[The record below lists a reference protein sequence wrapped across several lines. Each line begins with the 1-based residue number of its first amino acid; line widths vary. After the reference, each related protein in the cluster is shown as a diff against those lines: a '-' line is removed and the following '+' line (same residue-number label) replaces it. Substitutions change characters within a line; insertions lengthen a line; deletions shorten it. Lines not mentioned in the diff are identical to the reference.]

1 MTLTTEQVQ
10 AILDR
15 LEAGGTM
22 KEEAAQ
28 LGMSYN
34 VLRTMLEEV
43 AGLNAYLTAMAEQRV
58 KRATLPPSRNF
69 LAEPVEAAK
78 PTP

>member
-1 MTLTTEQVQ
+1 MK
-10 AILDR
+10 D
-15 LEAGGTM
+15 EAT
-22 KEEAAQ
+22 Q
-28 LGMSYN
+28 LGMGYPA
-34 VLRTMLEEV
+34 LRKMLEEV

-58 KRATLPPSRNF
+58 KRAKLPPSRNF